1 MLGQT
6 NFQARTRGFSR
17 FDEDELVLVADDH
30 FALDTRHVR
39 GGCIQSYVI
48 RNLRTLAPTK
58 FTRTEIS

>member
-39 GGCIQSYVI
+39 GDVFVLCHLKSSNARAHKIH
-48 RNLRTLAPTK
+48 LH
-58 FTRTEIS
+58 

>member
-6 NFQARTRGFSR
+6 DFQARTRRFSR

-30 FALDTRHVR
+30 LRWTPDMS

-48 RNLRTLAPTK
+48 WHLRTIARTK
-58 FTRTEIS
+58 SNNT

>member
-39 GGCIQSYVI
+39 GDVFSPMSSDIFERPRPQNSPA
-48 RNLRTLAPTK
+48 LR
-58 FTRTEIS
+58 

>member
-6 NFQARTRGFSR
+6 NFQTRTRGFSR

-39 GGCIQSYVI
+39 GDVFSPMSSDIFELPS
-48 RNLRTLAPTK
+48 
-58 FTRTEIS
+58 

>member
-39 GGCIQSYVI
+39 GMYSVLCHLASSNDRAHKIQQH
-48 RNLRTLAPTK
+48 
-58 FTRTEIS
+58 